1 MAARSG
7 SLPSESTPTYTSARG
22 LAESVFFT
30 SAAMTAAAVARLGNT
45 YDGFPYVLSSNN
57 RSMGARVK
65 QRGTRSSRLFVESRG
80 VRVPRPPRSSAY
92 PNGLVSFPHQSS
104 RRQSPVWNTRPHAPS
119 NRNATLPG
127 QWPASSA
134 VTVKNSSFLS
144 FSSSSVAVAVGS
156 SVAATV
162 LFSFTTRLGLAD
174 AVRSGSLSVT
184 AALGASVSTR
194 TSRRVASRG
203 NLRNKSALVT
213 AEQYTVRPSGSH
225 ASDRPHRWS
234 ACACV
239 RNTAPTHGLR
249 PQ

>member
-1 MAARSG
+1 M
-7 SLPSESTPTYTSARG
+7 
-22 LAESVFFT
+22 
-30 SAAMTAAAVARLGNT
+30 
-45 YDGFPYVLSSNN
+45 
-57 RSMGARVK
+57 
-65 QRGTRSSRLFVESRG
+65 
-80 VRVPRPPRSSAY
+80 
-92 PNGLVSFPHQSS
+92 
-104 RRQSPVWNTRPHAPS
+104 WNTRPHAPS

-134 VTVKNSSFLS
+134 VTVNNSSFLS
-144 FSSSSVAVAVGS
+144 FSSFSSFSSSVAVAVAVGS
-156 SVAATV
+156 SVAATVLV

-239 RNTAPTHGLR
+239 KNTAPTHGLR